1 MLNKVILQG
10 NIGRAPKVF
19 LTQEGKEIATF
30 SLATST
36 SWKDKS
42 GEWQKSTNWHRITVF
57 RQSTIGWI
65 KDILKRGDPVYVEGK
80 LSYHRWTD
88 KFGQERATPH
98 VMVTGREGRIEHF
111 LSSKVTSEPLVP
123 RVEDQTAASDELPDI
138 PLEIPQEGDSL
149 PQNIHP

>member
-1 MLNKVILQG
+1 MLNKVILHG

-42 GEWQKSTNWHRITVF
+42 GEWQKSRDWHRITVF
-57 RQSTIGWI
+57 HSYTIGRI
-65 KDILKRGDPVYVEGK
+65 KDVLKKGDPVFVEGK

-88 KFGQERATPH
+88 KFGQERATPY

-123 RVEDQTAASDELPDI
+123 RVEDQTVVSDDMPDI
-138 PLEIPQEGDSL
+138 PLEIPQMGDSL